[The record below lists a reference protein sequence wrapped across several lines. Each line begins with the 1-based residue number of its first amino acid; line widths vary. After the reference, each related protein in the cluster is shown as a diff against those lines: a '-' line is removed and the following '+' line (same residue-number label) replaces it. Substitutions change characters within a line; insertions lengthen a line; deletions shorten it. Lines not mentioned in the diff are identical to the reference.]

1 MSNNTTRFAV
11 APGHHFKRKAGL
23 LLTTAA
29 LAVGTLGASFN
40 ASAAE
45 RINNFSDANA
55 RYQSERAVCMT
66 GQSNQDRATCLKEAG
81 AALKEAKMGRLS
93 SDQSAFKQNALLRC
107 NALPADERVAC
118 QRRIE
123 GDGTTT
129 GSVRDGGLLRE
140 LVVPDT
146 K

>member
-1 MSNNTTRFAV
+1 
-11 APGHHFKRKAGL
+11 
-23 LLTTAA
+23 
-29 LAVGTLGASFN
+29 
-40 ASAAE
+40 
-45 RINNFSDANA
+45 
-55 RYQSERAVCMT
+55 MT

-93 SDQSAFKQNALLRC
+93 SDQSAFKQNSLLRC

-140 LVVPDT
+140 LVVPDI

>member
-1 MSNNTTRFAV
+1 MLKNTTRFAV
-11 APGHHFKRKAGL
+11 APGHHFKRKASL
-23 LLTTAA
+23 LLTTVA
-29 LAVGTLGASFN
+29 LLIGASLN
-40 ASAAE
+40 AYTAE
-45 RINNFSDANA
+45 HTNNFSDANA
-55 RYQSERAVCMT
+55 RYQIERAVCMT

>member
-1 MSNNTTRFAV
+1 MSTNTTRFAV

-29 LAVGTLGASFN
+29 LLIGASFN
-40 ASAAE
+40 ACAAE

-55 RYQSERAVCMT
+55 RYQIERAVCMT

-107 NALPADERVAC
+107 NALPADERAAC

>member
-1 MSNNTTRFAV
+1 MSTNTTRFAV
-11 APGHHFKRKAGL
+11 APGHHFKRKASL

-29 LAVGTLGASFN
+29 LLIGASLN
-40 ASAAE
+40 AYAAE
-45 RINNFSDANA
+45 HTNNFSDANA

-107 NALPADERVAC
+107 NALPADERAAC